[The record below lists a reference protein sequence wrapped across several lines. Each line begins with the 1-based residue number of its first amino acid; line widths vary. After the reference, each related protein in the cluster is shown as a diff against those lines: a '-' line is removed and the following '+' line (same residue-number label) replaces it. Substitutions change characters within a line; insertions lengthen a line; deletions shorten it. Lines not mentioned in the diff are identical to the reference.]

1 MSHIAEIVAFVRLAK
16 GGLAPETLGKAIR
29 RRWPAASDA
38 EIREA
43 VERAVT
49 ETPND
54 ADERVAMEAVA
65 AALLRPKG

>member
-1 MSHIAEIVAFVRLAK
+1 VSRIAEIVAFIRMAR

-29 RRWPAASDA
+29 RRWPEASDA

-54 ADERVAMEAVA
+54 AEERTAMEAVA
-65 AALLRPKG
+65 TALLGRPR